1 MVRRRGLYIRGVRI
15 LVAPDKFK
23 GTLTAQQAAEAV
35 AWGWSRV
42 RPDDVI
48 EVVPMADG
56 GEGTMDAVVGAM
68 GGRVR
73 PATVSGPLGDPV
85 EAAYGLVRD
94 GQGTGA
100 VVEMALASG
109 LGLLAE
115 VRRRPGR
122 TSTRGTGE
130 LMVRAMEE
138 GASRVLV
145 CLGGSAT
152 NDGGTGMARAF
163 GYRFLDG
170 NGDEVAPGGA
180 ALLDLQR
187 IDATDLH
194 PGLASLSVTGACDV
208 DNPLTGPSGASA
220 VYGPQKGASPED
232 VLLLDRALGHL
243 AAVVH
248 RDLGIALHEQPG
260 AGAAGGLGFGLLAFC
275 SARLRPGIEV
285 VMDALGLASRIARS
299 DLVITGEGS
308 LDAQSLHGKTP
319 AGVLSACELAGVPA
333 VIVCGRAEIAPDG
346 VVVASLSERVGSEA
360 ALGGRPGLVDPGGGG
375 TGGPSRRVG
384 GSETMSGAIDRFTEA
399 ARAAGLTPDV
409 RRFPEGTKTAQD
421 AATAIGVQVGQIVK
435 SLIFMGED
443 PRGDRPVLAL
453 TSGANRVDEA
463 VLAGL
468 VGVERLRRA
477 TPEEARTATGFAVGG
492 TPPFGHPGPLASF
505 CDEDL
510 LGLRGDLGCRR
521 HARRGVPPDPGRTP
535 AGQWR

>member
-1 MVRRRGLYIRGVRI
+1 MGRRRGLYIRGVRI

-73 PATVSGPLGDPV
+73 PATVGGPLGDPV

-115 VRRRPGR
+115 ARRRPGR

-194 PGLASLSVTGACDV
+194 PGLAALSVTGACDV

-232 VLLLDRALGHL
+232 VVLLDRALGHL

-248 RDLGIALHEQPG
+248 RDLGISLHEQPG

-285 VMDALGLASRIARS
+285 VMDALGLAPRIARS

-333 VIVCGRAEIAPDG
+333 IIVCGRAEIAPEG
-346 VVVASLSERVGSEA
+346 VVVASLSDRVGSEA
-360 ALGGRPGLVDPGGGG
+360 ALADARSSLTLVA
-375 TGGPSRRVG
+375 
-384 GSETMSGAIDRFTEA
+384 EELA
-399 ARAAGLTPDV
+399 ARA
-409 RRFPEGTKTAQD
+409 
-421 AATAIGVQVGQIVK
+421 
-435 SLIFMGED
+435 
-443 PRGDRPVLAL
+443 
-453 TSGANRVDEA
+453 DE
-463 VLAGL
+463 LAG
-468 VGVERLRRA
+468 A
-477 TPEEARTATGFAVGG
+477 TR
-492 TPPFGHPGPLASF
+492 
-505 CDEDL
+505 
-510 LGLRGDLGCRR
+510 
-521 HARRGVPPDPGRTP
+521 
-535 AGQWR
+535 

>member
-1 MVRRRGLYIRGVRI
+1 MRI

-73 PATVSGPLGDPV
+73 PATVGGPLGDPV

-115 VRRRPGR
+115 ARRRPGR

-194 PGLASLSVTGACDV
+194 PGLA
-208 DNPLTGPSGASA
+208 
-220 VYGPQKGASPED
+220 
-232 VLLLDRALGHL
+232 
-243 AAVVH
+243 AAV
-248 RDLGIALHEQPG
+248 
-260 AGAAGGLGFGLLAFC
+260 
-275 SARLRPGIEV
+275 
-285 VMDALGLASRIARS
+285 
-299 DLVITGEGS
+299 
-308 LDAQSLHGKTP
+308 
-319 AGVLSACELAGVPA
+319 
-333 VIVCGRAEIAPDG
+333 
-346 VVVASLSERVGSEA
+346 
-360 ALGGRPGLVDPGGGG
+360 
-375 TGGPSRRVG
+375 
-384 GSETMSGAIDRFTEA
+384 
-399 ARAAGLTPDV
+399 
-409 RRFPEGTKTAQD
+409 
-421 AATAIGVQVGQIVK
+421 
-435 SLIFMGED
+435 
-443 PRGDRPVLAL
+443 GDR
-453 TSGANRVDEA
+453 
-463 VLAGL
+463 
-468 VGVERLRRA
+468 GV
-477 TPEEARTATGFAVGG
+477 
-492 TPPFGHPGPLASF
+492 
-505 CDEDL
+505 
-510 LGLRGDLGCRR
+510 
-521 HARRGVPPDPGRTP
+521 
-535 AGQWR
+535 